1 MKIRTLVAT
10 LLFSAGAMTALA
22 QSTDGGDNCKTNSSI
37 SHEAVKA
44 GNFKDAYVPWKE
56 VMKDCPTL
64 RYYTYTDGFDI
75 LKYFLGTVQKGTPE
89 YQAYFD
95 ELMGVHD
102 QLMQYTPEM
111 QKSVRGIRS
120 VSRSLAM
127 KAVDYLQFA
136 PQPDNKVAYEWL
148 KTSVTEEKAEAQ
160 PAVLFY
166 FLQTSAE
173 LLAADRVGHNEG
185 FIQDY
190 LNVTEWAD
198 QAIAAADKEATK
210 KGYTDI
216 KESFVA
222 LFINSGAADCASL
235 QEIYAPQVEANK
247 TNAEMLKKIIDIMRM
262 TGCTESEA
270 YFQASLY
277 SYQIQPTPEAAAG
290 AAAMSYKKGDTD
302 ATVKYYEEAAN
313 LESDND
319 KKADYFYKAAA
330 VLSSVKKYSQARNY
344 ANKALAAK
352 EDLGAAHILI
362 AQMYGASPNWSDEP
376 ALNKCTY
383 YVVIDRLNR
392 AKAVDPSVAEEANR
406 MIRSYSPHTPDISEL
421 FMLGYKAGDRI
432 TVGGWIGE
440 TTTIR

>member
-22 QSTDGGDNCKTNSSI
+22 QSTDSGNNCNTNSSI

-44 GNFKDAYVPWKE
+44 GNFKDAYTPWKE

-111 QKSVRGIRS
+111 QTKVRGIRS
-120 VSRSLAM
+120 VSRSLAL
-127 KAVDYLQFA
+127 KAVDYIQLA
-136 PQPDNKVAYEWL
+136 PQPDAKVAYEWL
-148 KTSVTEEKAEAQ
+148 KKAVSEEKADAQ
-160 PAVLFY
+160 PAILFY
-166 FLQTSAE
+166 FLQTSGE
-173 LLAADRVGHNEG
+173 LLAADRIGHNEA

-190 LNVTEWAD
+190 LNTTQWVD
-198 QAIAAADKEATK
+198 DAIASSEKESTK
-210 KGYTDI
+210 KGYSDI
-216 KESFVA
+216 KESLVA

-247 TNAEMLKKIIDIMRM
+247 TNFDALKKIIDVMRM
-262 TGCTESEA
+262 VGCTESEA

-277 SYQIQPTPEAAAG
+277 SYQIEPTPEAAAG

-319 KKADYFYKAAA
+319 KKADYLYKSA
-330 VLSSVKKYSQARNY
+330 VVLFSVKKYSQARTY
-344 ANKALAAK
+344 ANKALSVK
-352 EDLGAAHILI
+352 EDLGAAHLLI

-383 YVVIDRLNR
+383 YVVLDRLNR
-392 AKAVDPSVAEEANR
+392 AKAVDPSVTEEANR
-406 MIRSYSPHTPDISEL
+406 LIRTYSPHTPDISEL

-432 TVGGWIGE
+432 TIGGWIGE

>member
-22 QSTDGGDNCKTNSSI
+22 QSTDGNNCNTNSSI

-89 YQAYFD
+89 YQTYFD

-102 QLMQYTPEM
+102 QLMEYTP
-111 QKSVRGIRS
+111 QFNVRGIRS
-120 VSRSLAM
+120 VSRSLAL
-127 KAVDYLQFA
+127 KAVDYIQLA
-136 PQPDNKVAYEWL
+136 PQPDAKVAYGWL
-148 KTSVTEEKAEAQ
+148 KESVSQEKAESQ
-160 PAVLFY
+160 PAILFY
-166 FLQTSAE
+166 FLQVSAE
-173 LLAADRVGHNEG
+173 LLKADMVGHNEA

-190 LNVTEWAD
+190 LNTTQWVD
-198 QAIAAADKEATK
+198 DAIASSEKESTK
-210 KGYTDI
+210 KGYSDI
-216 KESFVA
+216 KESLVA

-247 TNAEMLKKIIDIMRM
+247 TNFDALKKIIDVMRM
-262 TGCTESEA
+262 VGCTESEA

-277 SYQIQPTPEAAAG
+277 SYQIEPTAEAAAG
-290 AAAMSYKKGDTD
+290 AAAMSFKKGDID
-302 ATVKYYEEAAN
+302 STVKYYEEAAN
-313 LESDND
+313 LENDND
-319 KKADYFYKAAA
+319 KKADYLYKAAA
-330 VLSSVKKYSQARNY
+330 VLSTVKKYSQAKAY
-344 ANKALAAK
+344 ATKALSAK

-362 AQMYGASPNWSDEP
+362 ANMYGASPNWSDEP

-383 YVVIDRLNR
+383 YVVLDRLNR
-392 AKAVDPSVAEEANR
+392 AKSVDPSVAEEANR
-406 MIRSYSPHTPDISEL
+406 LIRSYSPHTPDISEL